1 MWWPALFSSDG
12 LQRSDGASGV
22 GGLSGG
28 VVVSGEIC
36 EGWWL
41 VGDDGNGRCRAV
53 TGPFPERS
61 EAVFAAGACPDGDR
75 SAVRPA
81 YGIRRDDG
89 TLNRRPSPQDWAWLA
104 HLGGELDRLP
114 EDWDGALAEDDPL
127 VTLIVEVTA
136 ALAEAGLPLHDS
148 SGPESALGGACL
160 TPEPAL
166 GGILVTWRQHDR
178 MSVDLVH
185 GAAPD
190 TAVQQVMNRALADV
204 LRMRCFSVDAF
215 GEAGGSVVR
224 PST

>member
-1 MWWPALFSSDG
+1 MWWPALFPSGG
-12 LQRSDGASGV
+12 LPRSDGASGV
-22 GGLSGG
+22 SGLSGG
-28 VVVSGEIC
+28 VVLSGEIC

-41 VGDDGNGRCRAV
+41 VVDDESGRCRAV

-61 EAVFAAGACPDGDR
+61 DAVWAAAGYENGEPAL
-75 SAVRPA
+75 RPV
-81 YGIRRDDG
+81 YGIRRPDG
-89 TLNRRPSPQDWAWLA
+89 SLNRRPSPQDWAWLA

-114 EDWDGALAEDDPL
+114 DDWDVALGEDDPL
-127 VTLIVEVTA
+127 VTLVVEVTA
-136 ALAEAGLPLHDS
+136 ALAEAGLPLHDAT
-148 SGPESALGGACL
+148 GPESALGGACL

-204 LRMRCFSVDAF
+204 LRMRCFAVEAF

-224 PST
+224 KAC